1 MPRSQLQRLRCQLA
15 ASRGEVHALGQQI
28 AQLDAASVAAA
39 QERAATERL
48 LLGRLAD
55 AAAHCREAEQRAV
68 VAEIMLLQYAES
80 EQRTG
85 LLNHEDSTLGK
96 VCDMFPAAVE
106 VAGRA
111 ELAAAEEA
119 AWAKLAEAQAANRKA
134 VKCRRKSLRKKKQ
147 KERKRDQKR
156 NRREPIPQDDESVGS
171 EFTTAHSVTSSVSD
185 SASSTPMSSSNVL
198 FVDHICFWIAAFVPY
213 CWAPVCSKAAHT
225 VFRVMHMYM
234 KCWKIVGLRAARF
247 QSLGS
252 HYVLDHEQLGPV
264 WGLAYDAFL
273 NVQELRRDVFLLMR
287 SDPTAAPA
295 DWASRW
301 TLHMDFRMNMY
312 ETIRLEHK
320 ELYLAA
326 RDVVSLHGRVVGRIG
341 QALELFNQREQ
352 AEDDEVGAADESAV
366 DNSDASV

>member
-80 EQRTG
+80 EQRT
-85 LLNHEDSTLGK
+85 
-96 VCDMFPAAVE
+96 
-106 VAGRA
+106 